1 MADVLVEA
9 RHLKKYFPLTGGV
22 FRKVIGKV
30 HAVDDVSF
38 KIYRG
43 ETLGVVGESGCGKTT
58 LGRTILRLLEP
69 TAGQIFFEGRDI
81 THLRGKEL
89 RELRREMQIVFQDP
103 MASLDPRITIK
114 NSVGEPLVVNGIAR
128 GPKMREM
135 VLSLLQKVGLNED
148 HLNRFPHEFSGGQRQ
163 RICIARALA
172 LNPKFVVMDEP
183 TSSTDVSVQAQTL
196 NLMKDLQDEF
206 KLTYMFISHNLSVVK
221 HMSDRIA
228 VMYLGKL
235 VETGPTE
242 EVFEKY
248 LDEMR
253 PQLLLEQ
260 GDRQLIPLEKLRR
273 APARA
278 AILFELLSPLGF
290 SPATTGHILKALDST
305 PGRQF
310 FSPTHRLLK
319 DRDFLI
325 ITPLSGEEGQER
337 RYYIEEGMTGLS
349 EPLRLRLTAFERDDT
364 FVIPR
369 DPAVAVIDYD
379 KLSWPLV
386 LRHWQPGDY
395 FRPLGMEG
403 MKKLSDFFIDEKVP
417 RDEKEK
423 IWLITEGDR
432 IVWIPGMRLDDR
444 YKITDDTKKIL
455 QIEWLR

>member
-1 MADVLVEA
+1 MTDLLSRLQHYIDEQELCAPGDRIL
-9 RHLKKYFPLTGGV
+9 LTVSGGV
-22 FRKVIGKV
+22 DSMVMAQLMTAAG
-30 HAVDDVSF
+30 
-38 KIYRG
+38 Y
-43 ETLGVVGESGCGKTT
+43 ECGVAHCNFS
-58 LGRTILRLLEP
+58 
-69 TAGQIFFEGRDI
+69 
-81 THLRGKEL
+81 
-89 RELRREMQIVFQDP
+89 LRRQESDDDEMFVRAWAAARDLPFFFVRFDTKAYAAEHGLSIQ
-103 MASLDPRITIK
+103 MA
-114 NSVGEPLVVNGIAR
+114 AR
-128 GPKMREM
+128 DLRYAWFRET
-135 VLSLLQKVGLNED
+135 
-148 HLNRFPHEFSGGQRQ
+148 
-163 RICIARALA
+163 ARA
-172 LNPKFVVMDEP
+172 EG
-183 TSSTDVSVQAQTL
+183 
-196 NLMKDLQDEF
+196 
-206 KLTYMFISHNLSVVK
+206 Y
-221 HMSDRIA
+221 DRIA
-228 VMYLGKL
+228 LAHNRNDVA
-235 VETGPTE
+235 ETFLINLTRGTGLRGLTGIRPRQDLLIRPLLFARRDEIEAYARREGIAWRDDSSNRSVRYTRNKIRHEILPLFEELNPSFVDTLAATAARLSATE